1 LGLALG
7 IILSRQVNWF
17 SPGKEK
23 TSIRERPLL
32 IVEAI
37 PRASAEIRS
46 LETSPSAA
54 LRNMLEDTP
63 ADKEVIL
70 TVWRNV
76 KSTEVTVIIKQATG

>member
-1 LGLALG
+1 M
-7 IILSRQVNWF
+7 
-17 SPGKEK
+17 
-23 TSIRERPLL
+23 RERSLL

-63 ADKEVIL
+63 VDKELIL
-70 TVWRNV
+70 TVWRKV
-76 KSTEVTVIIKQATG
+76 KSTEVTVVIKQASG